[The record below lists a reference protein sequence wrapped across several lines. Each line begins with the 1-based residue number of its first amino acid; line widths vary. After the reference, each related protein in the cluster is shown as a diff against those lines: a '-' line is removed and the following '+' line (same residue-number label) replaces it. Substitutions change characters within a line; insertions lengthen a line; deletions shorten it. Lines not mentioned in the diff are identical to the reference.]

1 MKRNYLIALLL
12 VGLLGCNSS
21 QDETDMTRADPDS
34 GFTEPMLSLE
44 EFTKQQTKALEE
56 MIVSVKAAYNYKGF
70 SYHEPNEAEKL
81 IAVDVEFSNYS
92 KDFDPDEVEIING
105 DTNEVYGI
113 ANTIAPLNEKGEVI
127 LEEHIMPEAPGP
139 VRLLLVYAF
148 PKGSNSLKLRYGG
161 RVIPDKSVKLKEG
174 GLVLKDPEKQG
185 GQADP
190 PDGQ

>member
-44 EFTKQQTKALEE
+44 DFTKQQTKALEE

-70 SYHEPNEAEKL
+70 SYLEPNEAEKL

-127 LEEHIMPEAPGP
+127 LEEHILPEAPGP

-148 PKGSNSLKLRYGG
+148 PKDSNSLKLRYGG

-174 GLVLKDPEKQG
+174 GPVLKDPEKQG

-190 PDGQ
+190 PDEQ